1 MNYTTYT
8 MILDDFRKL
17 IMSIPIYNTFVE
29 YCEAMESLGLRLFK
43 EDIVET
49 DYEVLEGFVT
59 QKHYTVKTKIFFRF
73 MIIDDKK
80 FSYTKIKYGI

>member
-1 MNYTTYT
+1 MSH
-8 MILDDFRKL
+8 DDHRKL
-17 IMSIPIYNTFVE
+17 ILSIPIYDSFDE
-29 YCEAMESLGLRLFK
+29 YCKAIESLGLKLFK

-59 QKHYTVKTKIFFRF
+59 QKNYTINTKIFFRF
-73 MIIDDKK
+73 LIIDDKK